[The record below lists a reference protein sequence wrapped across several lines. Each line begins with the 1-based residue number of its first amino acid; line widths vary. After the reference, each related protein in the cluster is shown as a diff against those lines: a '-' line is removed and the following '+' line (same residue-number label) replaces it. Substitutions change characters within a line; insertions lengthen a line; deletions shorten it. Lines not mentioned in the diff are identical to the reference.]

1 MKYNKLVRDK
11 IPDIIKQKGS
21 TPVIKIASDE
31 EYLGKLIEKFKE
43 ESDEFLKEFSEEEL
57 ADLLEVIYAICDF
70 KKINRENLEV
80 LRKEKSEKRGS
91 FKNKIILK
99 ETK

>member
-1 MKYNKLVRDK
+1 MKHNKLVRDK
-11 IPDIIKQKGS
+11 IPDIIKQKGL
-21 TPVIKIASDE
+21 TPIIKIADDK
-31 EYLGKLIEKFKE
+31 EYRGRLIEKFKE
-43 ESDEFLKEFSEEEL
+43 ESEEFLKEFSEEEL

-70 KKINRENLEV
+70 QKIDREKLES